1 MKSEEAGVRPTETAD
16 EPPPAP
22 SAVPLAGEM
31 PAPPPGGLALL
42 LRSLRSRNYR
52 LFFGGQGI
60 SLTGT
65 WMQQMAVS
73 WLAYRLTGSALIL
86 GTLGLVS
93 QLPTLLL
100 APVAG
105 VMADRWN
112 LRRTLVLTQ
121 TLAAVQALVLA
132 VLTLTGVVTIWHWFA
147 LSICMG
153 VINACDMPTR
163 QACVPRMIERPEDL
177 GNAIALNSTLVNAS
191 RLVGPALAGLLIKTI
206 GEGPCFLLN
215 AVSYVPVIGALL
227 AMRLPPSAGPSRHP
241 SLAHGMREGF
251 VYAFGFPPIR
261 AILLLLA
268 LISLMGMSYGTVMPV
283 FAHDVLGGE
292 ADTFGFLMGA
302 TGLGAMLGALYLA
315 SRRSVVGLGKL
326 LSFGGGLF
334 GVCLAAVSF
343 SHSVPV
349 ALVCMMLAGLGM
361 MLLIASGNT
370 VLQTIVDDDKRGRVM
385 SIYTMAFLGM
395 TPFGSMIAGSLAQVF
410 GAPGALMVGGS
421 CCLLGSVV
429 FALQMHR
436 LRPYIRPIYVRKG
449 LIRETAAR

>member
-1 MKSEEAGVRPTETAD
+1 MSEEAGVRPTETAD
-16 EPPPAP
+16 EPP
-22 SAVPLAGEM
+22 

-65 WMQQMAVS
+65 WMQQVAVS

-93 QLPTLLL
+93 QLPTLLF

-121 TLAAVQALVLA
+121 ALAAVQALVLA
-132 VLTLTGVVTIWHWFA
+132 VVTLTGVVTIWHLFA

-153 VINACDMPTR
+153 VINAFDMPTR
-163 QACVPRMIERPEDL
+163 QAFVPRMIERPEDL

-268 LISLMGMSYGTVMPV
+268 LTSLMGMSYGTVMPV
-283 FAHDVLGGE
+283 FAHDVLGGG

-349 ALVCMMLAGLGM
+349 ALVCMML
-361 MLLIASGNT
+361 LIASGNT

-395 TPFGSMIAGSLAQVF
+395 TPFGSMIAGSLAEAF
-410 GAPGALMVGGS
+410 GAPGALIVGGS

-449 LIRETAAR
+449 LIRETAAS

>member
-1 MKSEEAGVRPTETAD
+1 MSEEAGVRPTETAD
-16 EPPPAP
+16 EPP
-22 SAVPLAGEM
+22 

-65 WMQQMAVS
+65 WMQQVAVS

-93 QLPTLLL
+93 QLPTLLF

-121 TLAAVQALVLA
+121 ALAAVQALVLA
-132 VLTLTGVVTIWHWFA
+132 VVTLTGVVTIWHLFA

-153 VINACDMPTR
+153 VINAFDMPTR
-163 QACVPRMIERPEDL
+163 QAFVPRMIERPEDL

-268 LISLMGMSYGTVMPV
+268 LTSLMGMSYGTVMPV
-283 FAHDVLGGE
+283 FAHDVLGGG

-302 TGLGAMLGALYLA
+302 TGLGA
-315 SRRSVVGLGKL
+315 
-326 LSFGGGLF
+326 
-334 GVCLAAVSF
+334 
-343 SHSVPV
+343 
-349 ALVCMMLAGLGM
+349 GM

-395 TPFGSMIAGSLAQVF
+395 TPFGSMIAGSLAEAF
-410 GAPGALMVGGS
+410 GAPGALIVGGS

-449 LIRETAAR
+449 LIRETAAS